1 MPFSGI
7 NRRSRSDEKEVI
19 LERQQFSAQVD
30 AVGRSAT
37 NIDTARIVFTDGESH
52 VVQTWTI
59 EEGVVGVHYHD
70 VHMSPSTPKIFVAYS
85 VIARVEPYD
94 QRKMT
99 S

>member
-1 MPFSGI
+1 M
-7 NRRSRSDEKEVI
+7 
-19 LERQQFSAQVD
+19 ERQRFSAQVD

-37 NIDTARIVFTDGESH
+37 NMDTARIVFTDGESH

-59 EEGVVGVHYHD
+59 EEEEGGVNYHD
-70 VHMSPSTPKIFVAYS
+70 VHMPVSTSKIFVAYS
-85 VIARVEPYD
+85 VIVRVETYD